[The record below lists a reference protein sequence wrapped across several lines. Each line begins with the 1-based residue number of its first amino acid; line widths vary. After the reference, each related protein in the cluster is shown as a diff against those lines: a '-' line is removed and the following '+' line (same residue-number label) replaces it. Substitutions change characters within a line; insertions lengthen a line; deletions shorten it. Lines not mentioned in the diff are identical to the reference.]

1 MSWGDPSTGLAARA
15 AGAEGWYD
23 FIRRFDRR
31 RPDDAEHAN
40 LVMPITLLDIILI
53 GVMLISGLLAMIR
66 GFMREILSI
75 AAWVIAALATLYLY
89 AKLLPYAKS
98 YFNNDIVAAGVV
110 IGGTFLVTLLI
121 VSVITVRFS
130 DMVLDS
136 RIGAL
141 DRTLGFL
148 FGLARG
154 LVIVVIAFLFFAWL
168 VPDRSQ
174 PDWVR
179 SAKSRVVLQGTGDWL
194 MSMLPD
200 DPESTILKRLK
211 KPKLDEDEP
220 AAGQRS
226 GVDAPSEDAG
236 YGASDRAGLRAL
248 SRDKSR

>member
-1 MSWGDPSTGLAARA
+1 
-15 AGAEGWYD
+15 
-23 FIRRFDRR
+23 
-31 RPDDAEHAN
+31 
-40 LVMPITLLDIILI
+40 MPITILDLILL
-53 GVMLISGLLAMIR
+53 GVMLISGLLAMVR

-75 AAWVIAALATLYLY
+75 AAWGAAALVTLYSFS
-89 AKLLPYAKS
+89 KLLPTAKT
-98 YFNNDIVAAGVV
+98 YFNNDTVASVV
-110 IGGTFLVTLLI
+110 VVAGTFVGTLI
-121 VSVITVRFS
+121 VVSIITVRIS
-130 DMVLDS
+130 DMILDS

-154 LVIVVIAFLFFAWL
+154 LIIVVIAFLFFAWL

-226 GVDAPSEDAG
+226 GIDVPSEAAG